1 MLGRGVI
8 FDNPNFK
15 GVRKA
20 VETRADYLGPMEAIA
35 VDDPCHR
42 FEARVEVAATSTNLD
57 FLRMLDVSVVAEEM
71 VTNKLLLE
79 VSLFYLTHLG
89 PA

>member
-1 MLGRGVI
+1 MLGRSVVL
-8 FDNPNFK
+8 DNPNFK
-15 GVRKA
+15 DVGKA
-20 VETRADYLGPMEAIA
+20 VQRKTDYLGLMEAIA
-35 VDDPCHR
+35 VDDPWHR

-71 VTNKLLLE
+71 VTNNLLLE